1 MKFRVQWLCLLS
13 ILTIVL
19 LTLIPGPSVK
29 AQEGPNLLTN
39 GDFESGG
46 SPDWPWQDGIPEV
59 QIAPGWRAFW
69 VDPPRPSY
77 AVAPSYCN
85 TDPNPAYCAWGRP
98 EFRSMKSA
106 DFANRVH
113 SGFLAQKIHSFNR
126 QMEAGLYQQ
135 VGGITPGTRLR
146 FQAWVQTW
154 SCAPGEQWNVCPTA
168 PYSNSPAPMHVRV
181 GIDPTG
187 GTNPWAGT
195 VVWSGEGNAWDQWTL
210 FQVEA
215 VAQAD
220 TVTVFIYHR
229 TDWADGM
236 PRVNNDVYI
245 DDASLVALG
254 QAPPTPPPPPPTSA
268 SGPAPAAW
276 TPLPQPTPRP
286 DGCRVHI
293 VQPGDTLFG
302 IALQYGIPMED
313 LERLNA
319 GSLGPNKMIFV
330 GQELVLSCP
339 TATPT
344 PEATPTPVPT
354 PTPEAGQVCVQA
366 FHDRNGD
373 GVRQPETEEL
383 LPNAV
388 FSLSDATGLVGQYT
402 TDGISEPYCFP
413 GLKPGTYQV
422 AVQPPAGYGVNGP
435 AQVALALASGGRLEA
450 AMPLQRGGAGGATPV
465 VMLPT
470 PSPQENP
477 GGQISI
483 WARFTRWL
491 ARVVG
496 SVIVHWVAGIAGI
509 FFIGLAM
516 FIPVRFVLSH
526 R

>member
-1 MKFRVQWLCLLS
+1 MRLRVRWLGLLS
-13 ILTIVL
+13 ILIVVL
-19 LTLIPGPSVK
+19 LILIPGPSVT

-46 SPDWPWQDGIPEV
+46 SAEWPWQDGIPEV

-77 AVAPSYCN
+77 AAAPSYCGN
-85 TDPNPAYCAWGRP
+85 DPNCAWGRP
-98 EFRSMKSA
+98 EFRSMKAA
-106 DFANRVH
+106 DFAYRVH

-168 PYSNSPAPMHVRV
+168 PYSNNPAPMHVRV

-215 VAQAD
+215 VAQAER
-220 TVTVFIYHR
+220 VTVFIYHR

-245 DDASLVALG
+245 DDASLVAIG
-254 QAPPTPPPPPPTSA
+254 QASPTPPPPPPTSPPGSS
-268 SGPAPAAW
+268 SGTSGTSGAPAPA
-276 TPLPQPTPRP
+276 PLPTPRP

-293 VQPGDTLFG
+293 VQPNDTLFG
-302 IALQYGIPMED
+302 ISLQYGIPMED

-330 GQELVLSCP
+330 GQEIVLSCP
-339 TATPT
+339 PATPT

-354 PTPEAGQVCVQA
+354 PTPEAGQVCVLA

-373 GVRQPETEEL
+373 GVRQMETEEL

-413 GLKPGTYQV
+413 GLRPGAYQV

-435 AQVALALASGGRLEA
+435 AQVALALTSGGQLEA
-450 AMPLQRGGAGGATPV
+450 AIPMQRGASAGATPAAV
-465 VMLPT
+465 LPT
-470 PSPQENP
+470 PSTTENP
-477 GGQISI
+477 VARPSI
-483 WARFTRWL
+483 WPQVLRWGARI
-491 ARVVG
+491 G
-496 SVIVHWVAGIAGI
+496 GILLV
-509 FFIGLAM
+509 GLAM
-516 FIPVRFVLSH
+516 VMAVQFVLS
-526 R
+526 RR

>member
-1 MKFRVQWLCLLS
+1 MKHLRIGW
-13 ILTIVL
+13 IVL
-19 LTLIPGPSVK
+19 AVAFLLGLQSPAHS
-29 AQEGPNLLTN
+29 QEGPNLLRN
-39 GDFESGG
+39 GDFEEGG
-46 SPDWPWQDGIPEV
+46 PGQAWPFQDGIPEV
-59 QIAPGWRAFW
+59 QIAPGWRAFYLD
-69 VDPPRPSY
+69 DPPPY
-77 AVAPSYCN
+77 VAPPPDYCQGN
-85 TDPNPAYCAWGRP
+85 AHCAWGRP
-98 EFRSMKSA
+98 EFRGVA
-106 DFANRVH
+106 TYEFANRVH
-113 SGFLAQKIHSFNR
+113 SGQLSQKYFSWNR
-126 QMEAGLYQQ
+126 QHEAGLYQQ
-135 VGGITPGTRLR
+135 VGGIQPGTRLR
-146 FQAWVQTW
+146 FSVWIQTW
-154 SCAPGEQWNVCPTA
+154 SCMPASSETWNVCPTGDR
-168 PYSNSPAPMHVRV
+168 SNNPAPMHIWV

-187 GTNPWAGT
+187 GTDWAAPT
-195 VVWSGEGNAWDQWTL
+195 VVRSPEGDAWDQWTL

-215 VAQAD
+215 TAQSS
-220 TVTVFIYHR
+220 TVTVFIHTR
-229 TDWADGM
+229 ADWQDRI
-236 PRVNNDVYI
+236 PRINNDVYI

-254 QAPPTPPPPPPTSA
+254 QASPTPPPPPPTSA
-268 SGPAPAAW
+268 SGPTPAAW

-450 AMPLQRGGAGGATPV
+450 AIPMQRGGSAGATPAAV
-465 VMLPT
+465 LPT
-470 PSPQENP
+470 PNTPENP
-477 GGQISI
+477 VARPSI
-483 WARFTRWL
+483 WPQVLRWGARI
-491 ARVVG
+491 G
-496 SVIVHWVAGIAGI
+496 GILLV
-509 FFIGLAM
+509 GLAM
-516 FIPVRFVLSH
+516 FIAVRFVLS
-526 R
+526 RR

>member
-1 MKFRVQWLCLLS
+1 MKHLRIGW
-13 ILTIVL
+13 IVL
-19 LTLIPGPSVK
+19 AVALLFGLQSPAHS
-29 AQEGPNLLTN
+29 QEGPNLLRN
-39 GDFESGG
+39 GDFEEGG
-46 SPDWPWQDGIPEV
+46 PGQAWPFQDGIPEV
-59 QIAPGWRAFW
+59 QVAPGWRAFYLD
-69 VDPPRPSY
+69 DPPPY
-77 AVAPSYCN
+77 AAVPNYCGG
-85 TDPNPAYCAWGRP
+85 DPRCAWGRP
-98 EFRSMKSA
+98 EFRGVA
-106 DFANRVH
+106 TYEFANRVH
-113 SGFLAQKIHSFNR
+113 SGQLSQKYFSWNR
-126 QMEAGLYQQ
+126 QHEAGLYQQ
-135 VGGITPGTRLR
+135 VGGIQPGTRLR
-146 FQAWVQTW
+146 FSVWIQTW
-154 SCAPGEQWNVCPTA
+154 SCKPASSETWNVCPTGDR
-168 PYSNSPAPMHVRV
+168 SNNPAPMHIWV

-187 GTNPWAGT
+187 GTNWAAPT
-195 VVWSGEGNAWDQWTL
+195 VVRSPEGDAWDTWTL

-215 VAQAD
+215 VAQSD
-220 TVTVFIYHR
+220 KVTVFIHTR
-229 TDWADGM
+229 ADWTDAE
-236 PRVNNDVYI
+236 PRINNDVYI

-450 AMPLQRGGAGGATPV
+450 AMPLQRGGAGGATPA

-516 FIPVRFVLSH
+516 FIAVRFVLS
-526 R
+526 RR

>member
-1 MKFRVQWLCLLS
+1 MRLRVQWLCLLS
-13 ILTIVL
+13 ILIVVL
-19 LTLIPGPSVK
+19 LMLIPGPSVT

-46 SPDWPWQDGIPEV
+46 SSDWPWQDGIPEV

-77 AVAPSYCN
+77 AVTPSYCH
-85 TDPNPAYCAWGRP
+85 TDPNPANCAWGRP
-98 EFRSMKSA
+98 EFRSMKSV
-106 DFANRVH
+106 DFAYRVR
-113 SGFLAQKIHSFNR
+113 SGFLSQKIHSFNR

-135 VGGITPGTRLR
+135 VRGITPGTRLR

-154 SCAPGEQWNVCPTA
+154 SCAPGEQWNVCPTV
-168 PYSNSPAPMHVRV
+168 PYSNNPAPMHVRV

-195 VVWSGEGNAWDQWTL
+195 IVWSAEGNAWDQWTL

-215 VAQAD
+215 VAQAEA
-220 TVTVFIYHR
+220 VTVFIYHR

-245 DDASLVALG
+245 DDASLVAIG
-254 QAPPTPPPPPPTSA
+254 QAPPTPPPPPPTSPPRPPS
-268 SGPAPAAW
+268 SGTSGTSGAPAPA
-276 TPLPQPTPRP
+276 PPPQPTPRP

-302 IALQYGIPMED
+302 IALQYGVPMSE

-373 GVRQPETEEL
+373 GVRQVETEEL

-413 GLKPGTYQV
+413 GLRPGAYQV

-435 AQVALALASGGRLEA
+435 AQVALALASGGQLEA
-450 AMPLQRGGAGGATPV
+450 AMPLQRGASGGATPAIV
-465 VMLPT
+465 LPT
-470 PSPQENP
+470 PETNP
-477 GGQISI
+477 VARPSI
-483 WARFTRWL
+483 WPQILRWGARI
-491 ARVVG
+491 G
-496 SVIVHWVAGIAGI
+496 GILLV
-509 FFIGLAM
+509 GLAM
-516 FIPVRFVLSH
+516 FIAVRFVLS
-526 R
+526 RR